1 MYAIAVYDVEAKR
14 CPKMLK
20 LCRKFLNHIQ
30 NSVFEGEMTESQAER
45 LKVEALRIMKPEEGD
60 SLIIFS
66 TDSQKWMGKE
76 IVGADKKP
84 TDSFI

>member
-20 LCRKFLNHIQ
+20 LCRKFLNHVQ
-30 NSVFEGEMTESQAER
+30 YSVFEGEMTESQAER
-45 LKVEALRIMKPEEGD
+45 LKIEALRIMRPEEGD

-66 TDSQKWMGKE
+66 AENRKWMGKE
-76 IVGADKKP
+76 IVGADRRS
-84 TDSFI
+84 TDSFV